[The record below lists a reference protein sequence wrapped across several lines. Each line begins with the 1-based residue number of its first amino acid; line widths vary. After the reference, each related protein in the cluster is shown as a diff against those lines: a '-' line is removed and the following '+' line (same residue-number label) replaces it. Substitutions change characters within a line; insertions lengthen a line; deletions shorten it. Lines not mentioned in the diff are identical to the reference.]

1 MKSSPT
7 VPGFRRPPA
16 LVSRRRRAIER
27 VSLALAR
34 ISRGRLHGLWLGLC
48 VALAVHVVVDQA
60 RTAQRQWGG
69 RSTVSVAVA
78 ELAPGDPIDP
88 ESVTLLDVPFV
99 LLPDGFVSEVPAGAV
114 AVAPIPAGQIL
125 TEAAIA
131 MDREGLRA
139 GERAVTIPVPL
150 APPNLVIGDLVDVH
164 AVRAD
169 PVGPTSVVPLVLG
182 AAVANVP
189 EGGITLA
196 VPVEAVPALWRALA
210 TGSVELARRPPQ
222 G

>member
-7 VPGFRRPPA
+7 VPRIRRPPA

-27 VSLALAR
+27 VSLGLAR

-48 VALAVHVVVDQA
+48 VAVAVHVVVDQA
-60 RTAQRQWGG
+60 RTAQHQWGR
-69 RSTVSVAVA
+69 RSTVAVAVA
-78 ELAPGDPIDP
+78 ELAPGDPIGP
-88 ESVTLLDVPFV
+88 ASVALREVPLV
-99 LLPDGFVSEVPAGAV
+99 LLPDRFVSDVPAGSV
-114 AVAPIPAGQIL
+114 AVAHIPAGQIL

-131 MDREGLRA
+131 GDREGLRS

-150 APPNLVIGDLVDVH
+150 APPNLVIGDLVDVYT
-164 AVRAD
+164 VRAD
-169 PVGPTSVVPLVLG
+169 PVGPTSVMPLVLG

-189 EGGITLA
+189 ESGITLA